1 MKRIGGFFS
10 LAVLLGL
17 VAAHAFGQE
26 KQAPDKIE
34 RRDKKGTTTT
44 VTGRIVEETP
54 AGIKVRQDGKAKDVE
69 VPSNEVQRVLY
80 GDYNN
85 VLAKA
90 VGATAAS
97 DRDHNY
103 PDLVRQYE
111 AIAAMPDAKLPTVG
125 ANAKRYLE
133 FKLAQARAGAA
144 ETDEQVK
151 AAIKGLADFAAAH
164 AASWQ
169 YPHVL
174 RQLGRLQADVGDLAA
189 ATKTFETLEK
199 AAVPAEFKLEA
210 TAALIDVAFQ
220 GDQKA
225 EVKTRLDKIV
235 ADANAPS
242 ALKDRAALYQIALGG
257 AEGDVSATVKKLE
270 ESIAKT
276 QDPGLRA
283 LAYNVLGDLYSAKG
297 QKRDAMWSYL
307 WVDQVYNQDRG
318 EHVKA
323 MTRLIKIFEA
333 DMDPDKVRMYKE
345 KVNRTR

>member
-10 LAVLLGL
+10 LAVLLC
-17 VAAHAFGQE
+17 VFAAHTFAQE
-26 KQAPDKIE
+26 KQAPDKVE

-44 VTGRIVEETP
+44 INGRIVEETP
-54 AGIKVRQDGKAKDVE
+54 AGIKIRPEGKAKDVE
-69 VPSNEVQRVLY
+69 VPSNEIQRILY

-85 VLAKA
+85 TLAKA
-90 VGATAAS
+90 VGATVQN

-103 PDLVRQYE
+103 PALVRQYE
-111 AIAAMPDAKLPTVG
+111 DIVAMPDYKLPTVG
-125 ANAKRYLE
+125 ATAKRYIE
-133 FKLAQARAGAA
+133 FRLVQARAGSA

-151 AAIKGLADFAAAH
+151 AAIKGLADFVAANAS
-164 AASWQ
+164 SWQ
-169 YPHVL
+169 YPHAL

-189 ATKTFETLEK
+189 ATKTYDTLEK

-225 EVKTRLDKIV
+225 EVKTRLDKILG
-235 ADANAPS
+235 DANAPT
-242 ALKDRAALYQIALGG
+242 ALKDRATLYQIALGG
-257 AEGDVSATVKKLE
+257 AEADVTATVKKIE

-276 QDPGLRA
+276 QDPALRA
-283 LAYNVLGDLYSAKG
+283 LGYNVLGDLYTAKG

-323 MTRLIKIFEA
+323 MSRLIKIFEA
-333 DMDPDKVRMYKE
+333 DMDTEKVRMYRE